1 MGSLLNAAALP
12 SLLNAKTVSIT
23 VFRAV
28 FHCVVHCAFHNA
40 SQRFSVFARCFTG
53 NAKRLYRWPFE
64 SQVCPFT
71 RTRVAT
77 EMKQSE

>member
-53 NAKRLYRWPFE
+53 NAKDYIVGSLSRKSVHLLGPEWP
-64 SQVCPFT
+64 Q
-71 RTRVAT
+71 
-77 EMKQSE
+77 K